1 MNINQVL
8 TVIGEDRPGL
18 VELLARAVSEQGGNW
33 LESRMSH
40 LGGKFAGILRVSVP
54 EEKASA
60 LLAALRGLDEEGLRV
75 VAEQSDEA
83 AEGGGQPVQLDLV
96 GADRVGIVRDVT
108 AVLTR
113 LQVNV
118 EEFTT
123 ECKPAP
129 MSGQMLFTATAQLR
143 LPPGT
148 SEDDLREQLEQ
159 LAQDLVVDITLG

>member
-18 VELLARAVSEQGGNW
+18 VEMLARAVSEQGGNW

-54 EEKASA
+54 EEKAST

-75 VAEQSDEA
+75 VAELSDEVEA
-83 AEGGGQPVQLDLV
+83 DGRQPVQLELV

-108 AVLTR
+108 AVLTE
-113 LQVNV
+113 LQVYV

-143 LPPGT
+143 LPSGI
-148 SEDDLREQLEQ
+148 SEDDLRERLEQ